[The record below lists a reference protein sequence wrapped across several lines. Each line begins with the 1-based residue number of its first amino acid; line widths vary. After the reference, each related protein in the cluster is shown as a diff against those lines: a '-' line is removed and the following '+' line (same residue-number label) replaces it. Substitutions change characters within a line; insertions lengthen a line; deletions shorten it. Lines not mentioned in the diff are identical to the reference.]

1 MLAKTPVT
9 IVTGFLGAGKTTL
22 IRHLLAHAGRRR
34 LALII
39 NEFGD
44 VGVDGELLKGCADA
58 ACPREAI
65 IELANGCIC
74 CTVADD
80 FAPAVTALLAR
91 DPKPDHI
98 VIETSGLALPKP
110 LVKAFDW
117 PDLRT
122 KLTVDGVV
130 AVVDAAAVAEG
141 RFADD
146 PARIAEQRAADPSL
160 DHDNPLEEVYEDQ
173 LLCADLVVLNK
184 ADLVA
189 PDALERLRAEIA
201 RSLPRAVKIAAT
213 REGAIDANVLLG
225 VRAAAEDDLAAR
237 PSHHDAEGEHD
248 HDDFDTF
255 VVAIPPT
262 LDADALIDRLSEAT
276 QAHDILRIKGF
287 VEVAGKPMRMLVQ
300 GVGSRFRR
308 DFDRPWSADEPRGEP
323 ACRDR
328 PEGRRPRG
336 GRRGARRLRS
346 DAHPPHRDPL
356 ARRNGRSGRSRPD
369 AGGCRLPLVLR
380 QRPQCARARL

>member
-22 IRHLLAHAGRRR
+22 IRRLLGNAGGRR
-34 LALII
+34 LAIII

-44 VGVDGELLKGCADA
+44 VGVDGELVKGCAYE
-58 ACPREAI
+58 ACPRDAI

-80 FAPAVTALLAR
+80 FAPAVTALIER

-110 LVKAFDW
+110 LIKAFDW

-130 AVVDAAAVAEG
+130 AVVDAAAVADG
-141 RFADD
+141 RFAND

-184 ADLVA
+184 ADLVE
-189 PDALERLRAEIA
+189 PERLYALRAEIA
-201 RSLPRAVKIAAT
+201 GALPRAVKIAAT
-213 REGAIDANVLLG
+213 REGAIDPNVLLG

-237 PSHHDAEGEHD
+237 PSHHDLEGEHD

-262 LDADALIDRLSEAT
+262 RDPDALIDRLGEAAR
-276 QAHDILRIKGF
+276 AHDILRIKGF
-287 VEVAGKPMRMLVQ
+287 VEVAGRPMRMLVQ
-300 GVGSRFRR
+300 GVGRRFRR
-308 DFDRPWSADEPRGEP
+308 DFDRPWATNEARMSRLVVIAQKGVD
-323 ACRDR
+323 RDAIAAAL
-328 PEGRRPRG
+328 G
-336 GRRGARRLRS
+336 G
-346 DAHPPHRDPL
+346 
-356 ARRNGRSGRSRPD
+356 
-369 AGGCRLPLVLR
+369 
-380 QRPQCARARL
+380 